1 MERGSAKHN
10 PRIDDE
16 LADGVRG
23 RLGGHGGHREEW
35 AEVEPRAEAENRVD
49 RTELPREPSAV
60 PADDDEAD

>member
-35 AEVEPRAEAENRVD
+35 AEVEPRAEAENRID